1 MGHGKY
7 GRKKFDPFFLK
18 SQVYNETIQTSKIEL
33 FVKLVNGWKPLI
45 IFAKRFIL
53 DIWLGSEYASD
64 SRNTS

>member
-7 GRKKFDPFFLK
+7 GRKKLDPFFLE

-33 FVKLVNGWKPLI
+33 FVKLLNGWKPLI

-53 DIWLGSEYASD
+53 DIWLGSE
-64 SRNTS
+64 

>member
-7 GRKKFDPFFLK
+7 GWKKLDPFFLK
-18 SQVYNETIQTSKIEL
+18 SQVYNETIQTSKIEP